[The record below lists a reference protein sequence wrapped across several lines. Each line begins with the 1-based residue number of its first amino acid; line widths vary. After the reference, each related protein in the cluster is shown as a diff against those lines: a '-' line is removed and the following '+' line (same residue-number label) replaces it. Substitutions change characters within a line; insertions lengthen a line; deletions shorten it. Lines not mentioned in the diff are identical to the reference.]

1 MDVGIIG
8 FAKGGKTTLFNA
20 LTGSEAEVGGYSAAG
35 AQPNVAV
42 VEVPDPRLDRLVEFY
57 EAKKIVRAAITF
69 IDVVGVPQGESGV
82 LSEDLI
88 QAVVNC
94 DALVAVVAGFEQD
107 GTKPDAQKMAEAGAE
122 GIQAELLLY
131 DLARI
136 ETRIERIEKSIGRQ
150 KPEVKIAM
158 QRELDTL
165 GICKTALEEEQPLRA
180 VEFDLEQDKI
190 LRAFQLLTLKPL
202 ILVVNLAEDDIAR
215 ASEVEQA
222 VAKGGLPAGTA
233 VVACCAESEMEIAQL
248 DDAAERAEFL
258 ADFGIQEPAIERLIR
273 TTFETLGLLTFFTA
287 GPKEVHAWT
296 LRQGEPV
303 LRAAGTI
310 HSDLERGFI
319 RAEVINGDLLIELG
333 SEAEAKKQGKLR
345 VEGKQYTVATGDVI
359 EIRFSV

>member
-8 FAKGGKTTLFNA
+8 FARSGKTTLFNA

-42 VEVPDPRLDRLVEFY
+42 VEVPDPRLDRLVEFWD
-57 EAKKIVRAAITF
+57 AKKIVRAAITF
-69 IDVVGVPQGESGV
+69 IDVVGVPPGESGV

-94 DALVAVVAGFEQD
+94 DALVAVVPGFEQD
-107 GTKPDAQKMAEAGAE
+107 GIKPDASAGAE
-122 GIQAELLLY
+122 SIQGELLLF

-150 KPEVKIAM
+150 KSDVKATM

-165 GICKTALEEEQPLRA
+165 GICKDALENENPLRT
-180 VEFDLEQDKI
+180 VEFDAEQDKL

-202 ILVVNLAEDDIAR
+202 ILVINLAEGDIAQ
-215 ASEVEQA
+215 ASEVEAA
-222 VAKGGLPAGTA
+222 VSTGGLPAGTA
-233 VVACCAESEMEIAQL
+233 VVACCAESEMEIAQIEE
-248 DDAAERAEFL
+248 AAERAEFL
-258 ADFGIQEPAIERLIR
+258 ADYGIAEPAIDRLIR

-296 LRQGEPV
+296 LHQGESV

-319 RAEVINGDLLIELG
+319 RAEIINGDLLIELG
-333 SEAEAKKQGKLR
+333 SEAEAKSQGKLR
-345 VEGKQYTVATGDVI
+345 VEGKEYTVASGDVI